1 MYQIHYIK
9 ELVKNYKIEF
19 ELCRSKDQVANTFIK
34 LLKMDMF
41 KKLKM
46 MFSVIDLTTQFKG
59 EC

>member
-19 ELCRSKDQVANTFIK
+19 ELCRSKDQVANIFIK
-34 LLKMDMF
+34 LLKIDVF

-46 MFSVIDLTTQFKG
+46 MFSVIDLTT
-59 EC
+59 